1 MAGLAS
7 LTANYTDSEDEGLD
21 DEKSEDEVTKDSP
34 PEFGGVS
41 GPPSI
46 ADRFRDTNE
55 SRENT
60 PLSIRFEFALYN
72 DSLMTLNVNLII
84 IE

>member
-21 DEKSEDEVTKDSP
+21 DEKGEDEVNKDS

-46 ADRFRDTNE
+46 VDRFRDTAE

-60 PLSIRFEFALYN
+60 PISIRFE
-72 DSLMTLNVNLII
+72 LNVI
-84 IE
+84 